1 MAKEWKTERK
11 VSVLIAV
18 SQLTKDGSHSSV
30 YVGISDSF
38 PLGYFPDYSKER
50 TQPGAF
56 EPQEPPLLTYSW
68 TSPPGPQPATRP
80 GSKPF
85 PAGSGL
91 RSPGAAFHLL
101 PPANA
106 NSFGAA
112 TSFSPGVTCA
122 NACKTP
128 GPCCPGQRHTVLL
141 AWPCL
146 QCLKLQAPRLVFFFA
161 NNGLTSP
168 FF

>member
-80 GSKPF
+80 RKQALPRGLGAPLSPEQRFTFSHPLQLMQTPSERLHLSPPAWHVQMPVKPQDHAALDKGTLSFWPGPASGALNSKPQDSSSF
-85 PAGSGL
+85 
-91 RSPGAAFHLL
+91 LL
-101 PPANA
+101 TMA
-106 NSFGAA
+106 
-112 TSFSPGVTCA
+112 
-122 NACKTP
+122 
-128 GPCCPGQRHTVLL
+128 
-141 AWPCL
+141 
-146 QCLKLQAPRLVFFFA
+146 
-161 NNGLTSP
+161 
-168 FF
+168 

>member
-1 MAKEWKTERK
+1 MLEFRIHFHLAISPIILKREH
-11 VSVLIAV
+11 
-18 SQLTKDGSHSSV
+18 SQA
-30 YVGISDSF
+30 
-38 PLGYFPDYSKER
+38 PLNPRSLRF
-50 TQPGAF
+50 
-56 EPQEPPLLTYSW
+56 LLTHELPRPARNP
-68 TSPPGPQPATRP
+68 SPEASPSPRARGA
-80 GSKPF
+80 
-85 PAGSGL
+85 AL
-91 RSPGAAFHLL
+91 PGAAFHLL

-112 TSFSPGVTCA
+112 TSFSLGVTCA

-146 QCLKLQAPRLVFFFA
+146 RCLKLQAPRLVFFFA